1 MREGRTSYEIF
12 RGAIRISPLWMWETR
27 ERGRVTVQCEDL
39 TPSRPACFFSFES
52 VEIQIYEIPPWI
64 SKTEFSAWRQEASE
78 RRQTCFTAVSIMD
91 DIFVLELFRNT
102 FVRTWLNLVQRVLS
116 ELLIAVGS
124 VPLKW
129 GLPRFSLFLSVFL
142 SFSTICLLEHVFEN
156 TYRETLVS
164 TCLFA
169 VFTPA
174 YIVYMA
180 TRWCKVE
187 NTPGK

>member
-1 MREGRTSYEIF
+1 
-12 RGAIRISPLWMWETR
+12 
-27 ERGRVTVQCEDL
+27 
-39 TPSRPACFFSFES
+39 
-52 VEIQIYEIPPWI
+52 
-64 SKTEFSAWRQEASE
+64 
-78 RRQTCFTAVSIMD
+78 MD

-129 GLPRFSLFLSVFL
+129 GLPRFSLSLSVFL

-169 VFTPA
+169 FLHPPVAFTWRHNDVKP
-174 YIVYMA
+174 
-180 TRWCKVE
+180 TSKTHQE
-187 NTPGK
+187 NNSDI